1 MPAFSALPP
10 TPDTTGDFDAMGMP
24 AGESVQHI
32 REIKPAAE
40 IVEEMMREARSILR
54 RRLA

>member
-1 MPAFSALPP
+1 MPQFSALPP

-32 REIKPAAE
+32 RDIKPAAR
-40 IVEEMMREARSILR
+40 IVADMMAEARSLLDK
-54 RRLA
+54 RLG